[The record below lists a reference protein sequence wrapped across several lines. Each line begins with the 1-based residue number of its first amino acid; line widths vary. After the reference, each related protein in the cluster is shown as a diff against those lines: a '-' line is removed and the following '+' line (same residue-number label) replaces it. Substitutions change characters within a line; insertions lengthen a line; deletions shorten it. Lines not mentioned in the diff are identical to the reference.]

1 MASRFEKFSER
12 ARRALT
18 RAQEEA
24 QRFGHNYIDTEHI
37 LLGLI
42 AEEDSVASKV
52 LANLGVPPNKIRAAV
67 EFVVGRGERSA
78 IGEVGL
84 TPRAKRVIELA
95 VDEARR
101 LNHSYIGTEHLLLGL
116 LRDREGAAVGVLE
129 SFGVTF
135 DKAQTEINN
144 VLSQSAPQSRAV
156 ARGVGRTPVLDQLG
170 IDLTNASRAGKL
182 DPIIGR
188 EKEIER
194 VIQILSRRTKNNP
207 ALIGEP
213 GVGKTAIVEGLAHR
227 IVAGEVPETLQG
239 KRLVTLDIGSLVAG
253 TKYRGEFEERLK
265 KVIDEI
271 KSAGNCV
278 IFVDELHTIVG
289 AGAAEG
295 AVDASNILKPSLSRG
310 ELQCI
315 GATTLDDYRKY
326 IEKDAA
332 LERRFQPVTVTEPTV
347 EQTLAILKGIKE
359 RYEEH
364 HKLVISDEALQAA
377 VSLAA
382 KYIPDRF
389 LPDKAIDLMDEA
401 ASRVRIMRGGIPI
414 GLAEARR
421 ALETVRRDKET
432 AISSKE
438 YEYAAEL
445 RDREVQLVNKISTM
459 EQKWQA
465 DQQQEKPVVKEED
478 IAEVVSMWTGVPVV
492 RLTADETS
500 RLLQMEDALHRRIVG
515 QDEAI
520 TVVSKAV
527 RRARAGLK
535 EPRHPI
541 GSLIFLGPT
550 GVGKTELVR
559 ALAEFMF
566 GSEDAMIRLDMSEFM
581 EKHTVARLVGA
592 PPGYV
597 GYDEGGQLTEAVR
610 RKPYCVIL
618 LDEIEKAH
626 PDVFNILLQIFD
638 DGHLTDAKGR
648 RVDFRNSI
656 VVMTSN
662 VGAKQIKGVM
672 SIGFAARSD
681 EDKTRHTEYDK
692 MKEKVLAELK
702 TTFLPE
708 FLNRIDEVVVFHSLS
723 KEQIRQIVDLMLV
736 QVAKSVGEKN
746 LKLEITDAARDF
758 LGEKGYDPT
767 FGARPLRRVIQSEV
781 EDKLSEALLRSP
793 LPAGTTIRVDYNGQE
808 IEIRPMLTEEGWKQA
823 IISLSPVAAS
833 LADNNINIEYTRE
846 AKALLNE
853 LAYDPTTHTI
863 RPLVEVIK
871 NEIEPKLSET
881 SLTNPMPPGE
891 TTVIWGAE
899 LIRACQYSKKGWEK
913 IISDQISAAKS
924 FADKNLGFEVTEAAG
939 DYLNQLAFDSTNHTV
954 RSASEVIKNE
964 IEPVLSEMLRSNP
977 VPDET
982 MVKVDC
988 NEKRFLMQLILTK
1001 EGWQQII
1008 SDKVP
1013 AAKSLQDKNISFEV
1027 SETAADH
1034 LNKLAFDPADG
1045 MCILSEIVQS
1055 EIEDKLSGALLRGKF
1070 SSGDTLVVDCKGEE
1084 IVIQAAAGTLPGEG
1098 RYKR

>member
-52 LANLGVPPNKIRAAV
+52 LANLGVLPNKIRAAV

-135 DKAQTEINN
+135 DKAQAEINN

-347 EQTLAILKGIKE
+347 EQTLDILRGIKE

-401 ASRVRIMRGGIPI
+401 ASRVRIMRGGVPI

-566 GSEDAMIRLDMSEFM
+566 GSEDAMVRLDMSEFM
-581 EKHTVARLVGA
+581 ERHTVARLVGA

-662 VGAKQIKGVM
+662 VGAKHIKGAM
-672 SIGFAARSD
+672 TIGFAARTGGESN
-681 EDKTRHTEYDK
+681 RQTEYEK

-723 KEQIRQIVDLMLV
+723 KEQIRQIVDLMLG
-736 QVAKSVGEKN
+736 QVAKSLGEKN
-746 LKLEITDAARDF
+746 MKLEITDATRDF
-758 LGEKGYDPT
+758 LCEKGYDPI

-781 EDKLSEALLRSP
+781 EDKLSEALLRGEFHP
-793 LPAGTTIRVDYNGQE
+793 GDILKVDYDG
-808 IEIRPMLTEEGWKQA
+808 
-823 IISLSPVAAS
+823 
-833 LADNNINIEYTRE
+833 
-846 AKALLNE
+846 
-853 LAYDPTTHTI
+853 
-863 RPLVEVIK
+863 
-871 NEIEPKLSET
+871 
-881 SLTNPMPPGE
+881 
-891 TTVIWGAE
+891 
-899 LIRACQYSKKGWEK
+899 EK
-913 IISDQISAAKS
+913 I
-924 FADKNLGFEVTEAAG
+924 
-939 DYLNQLAFDSTNHTV
+939 
-954 RSASEVIKNE
+954 VI
-964 IEPVLSEMLRSNP
+964 R
-977 VPDET
+977 
-982 MVKVDC
+982 
-988 NEKRFLMQLILTK
+988 
-1001 EGWQQII
+1001 
-1008 SDKVP
+1008 
-1013 AAKSLQDKNISFEV
+1013 
-1027 SETAADH
+1027 
-1034 LNKLAFDPADG
+1034 
-1045 MCILSEIVQS
+1045 
-1055 EIEDKLSGALLRGKF
+1055 
-1070 SSGDTLVVDCKGEE
+1070 
-1084 IVIQAAAGTLPGEG
+1084 AAAGALSGEAITQELT
-1098 RYKR
+1098 